1 VDYLIPYR
9 LLLYMTEVWRDFLK
23 NKSKKERAEKFL
35 FTGYSAYIINKE
47 TIKKLDPEEFD
58 HLFTSWTENILTR
71 NIQPEEKNE
80 VVTILQETR
89 PEEVE
94 QMISNVER
102 VLKKTYKDA
111 EIKGIEQ
118 GVTKVAQQMLLED
131 VDIEIIKRC
140 TGLSDEEIEKL

>member
-1 VDYLIPYR
+1 L
-9 LLLYMTEVWRDFLK
+9 
-23 NKSKKERAEKFL
+23 
-35 FTGYSAYIINKE
+35 
-47 TIKKLDPEEFD
+47 TIKQLDEEEFM
-58 HLFTSWTENILTR
+58 LFKSWTEKILTR

-118 GVTKVAQQMLLED
+118 GIEQGVTKVAQQMLLED
-131 VDIEIIKRC
+131 VDIGIIKRC
-140 TGLSDEEIEKL
+140 TGLSDEEIEKLKIVSQ